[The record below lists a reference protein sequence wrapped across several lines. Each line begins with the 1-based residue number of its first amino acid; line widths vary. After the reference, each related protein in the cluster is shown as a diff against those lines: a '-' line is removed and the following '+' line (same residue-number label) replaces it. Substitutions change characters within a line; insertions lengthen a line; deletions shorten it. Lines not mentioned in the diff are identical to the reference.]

1 MGIFFP
7 SARSLLATLEGS
19 PIFFVCKNLKEKE
32 AVVQRF
38 LPSPPPAKTFIVKLP
53 LSFHSHQHLPLSR
66 CHGKGTAAPP
76 THESFLSDSKMSSLP
91 KSLSFVVV
99 SLFLFTA
106 SCATIEKLGQI
117 NGLTNY
123 ISIINNVNITVITT
137 NMENKK
143 QYNIIKNIILVTII
157 DTRKY

>member
-1 MGIFFP
+1 
-7 SARSLLATLEGS
+7 
-19 PIFFVCKNLKEKE
+19 
-32 AVVQRF
+32 
-38 LPSPPPAKTFIVKLP
+38 
-53 LSFHSHQHLPLSR
+53 
-66 CHGKGTAAPP
+66 
-76 THESFLSDSKMSSLP
+76 MSSLP

-117 NGLTNY
+117 NGLTDY

-143 QYNIIKNIILVTII
+143 QYNIIKNIILVTNI